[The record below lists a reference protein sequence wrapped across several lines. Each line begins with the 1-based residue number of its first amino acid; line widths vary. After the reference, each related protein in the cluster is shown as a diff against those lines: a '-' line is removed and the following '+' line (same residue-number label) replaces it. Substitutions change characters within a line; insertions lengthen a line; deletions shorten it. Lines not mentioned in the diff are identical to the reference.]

1 LSCSRADARSKF
13 ASLWL
18 NEEWFNDKR
27 NGSAQFQPNLD
38 AVLRA
43 YLPKLD
49 SKDKSLSAFVAT
61 LPEVP
66 PSVIDMLETLCEE
79 SERSIVGFLALR
91 DLIDARPPVR
101 AQALRVLLQLC
112 TFPDRKIRVLAI
124 SSVRRW
130 VPGSSMSPTIIKY
143 ALGVL
148 RRLVKQSPSP
158 VEGEDTEMAEET
170 KEATESGVGEVVDS
184 KFLGEVNKDT
194 VQQHVELA
202 FALSRRQQDLL
213 NDIFQLYPKM
223 EPEIQDAVDD
233 LFEPLIQSLGPT
245 EKLLSIL
252 REFPQGAE
260 KLALRVVTVLS
271 AGGASPVLL
280 GLLKGL
286 MAERDL
292 DPRFII
298 PIIGELDKVSSVLK
312 PCAKRIA
319 SSVFKLTRLR
329 ARSRDRSPG
338 SCPCSARGKEG
349 TSSVRRLRRCCKR

>member
-1 LSCSRADARSKF
+1 
-13 ASLWL
+13 
-18 NEEWFNDKR
+18 
-27 NGSAQFQPNLD
+27 
-38 AVLRA
+38 
-43 YLPKLD
+43 
-49 SKDKSLSAFVAT
+49 
-61 LPEVP
+61 
-66 PSVIDMLETLCEE
+66 
-79 SERSIVGFLALR
+79 
-91 DLIDARPPVR
+91 
-101 AQALRVLLQLC
+101 
-112 TFPDRKIRVLAI
+112 
-124 SSVRRW
+124 
-130 VPGSSMSPTIIKY
+130 
-143 ALGVL
+143 
-148 RRLVKQSPSP
+148 
-158 VEGEDTEMAEET
+158 
-170 KEATESGVGEVVDS
+170 
-184 KFLGEVNKDT
+184 